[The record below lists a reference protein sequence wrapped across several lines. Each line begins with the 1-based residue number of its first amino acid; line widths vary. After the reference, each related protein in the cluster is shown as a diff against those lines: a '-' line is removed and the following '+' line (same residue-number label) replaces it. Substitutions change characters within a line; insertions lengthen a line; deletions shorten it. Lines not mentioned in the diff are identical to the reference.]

1 MNKESSIQLLIR
13 KIKSSIAS
21 TKFSEDP
28 LILGLAILL
37 MLLLLL
43 YTFGAFAPQEEMWHR
58 SYGGAGSDVG
68 NSVLEVKDGG
78 YVIAGTTSSYGAG
91 RDDAWLV
98 EADQNGNEKW
108 NRTFGGSDDDSG
120 VSVMQINDGSCI
132 FAGAT
137 SSFGAGDFDAWL
149 IKTNSDGKERWNKTY
164 GGASYDWGYSVQE
177 IKDGGYIIAG
187 ETRSYGAG
195 GSDVW
200 LIKADVSGDEEW
212 NRTFGGPKDDGGRAV
227 QRTRDDGYVIAGFTE
242 SYGTGGKD
250 VWLIK
255 TDSAG
260 NEQWNIT
267 FGGSRD
273 DRGELV
279 QQVKDGGYIIA
290 GGANAP
296 LANKSLTGD
305 AWLIRTDSN
314 GIMQWGKIFSF
325 GNSNYDLA
333 TAAQETADG
342 GYILAGY
349 GLGTGMYSWLIK
361 TDNVGM
367 KQWDKVFDESGR
379 NEGSSV
385 QQAGDGSYVS
395 TGWTTSSGNVDAW
408 LMKIAARMQS

>member
-1 MNKESSIQLLIR
+1 VNKESSIQLLIR

-149 IKTNSDGKERWNKTY
+149 IKTNSDG
-164 GGASYDWGYSVQE
+164 
-177 IKDGGYIIAG
+177 
-187 ETRSYGAG
+187 
-195 GSDVW
+195 
-200 LIKADVSGDEEW
+200 
-212 NRTFGGPKDDGGRAV
+212 
-227 QRTRDDGYVIAGFTE
+227 
-242 SYGTGGKD
+242 
-250 VWLIK
+250 
-255 TDSAG
+255 
-260 NEQWNIT
+260 
-267 FGGSRD
+267 
-273 DRGELV
+273 
-279 QQVKDGGYIIA
+279 
-290 GGANAP
+290 
-296 LANKSLTGD
+296 
-305 AWLIRTDSN
+305 
-314 GIMQWGKIFSF
+314 
-325 GNSNYDLA
+325 
-333 TAAQETADG
+333 
-342 GYILAGY
+342 
-349 GLGTGMYSWLIK
+349 
-361 TDNVGM
+361 
-367 KQWDKVFDESGR
+367 
-379 NEGSSV
+379 
-385 QQAGDGSYVS
+385 
-395 TGWTTSSGNVDAW
+395 
-408 LMKIAARMQS
+408 